1 MAAKRKNRTKT
12 PPPSL
17 FGGGAYTTFLH
28 LCIHVR
34 KSKYDPR
41 KDKMMKKKLKAFGIR
56 SIASILTIV
65 MVFNLLPLSVFAQ
78 ENDSPTVVDESYKRL
93 NEVFEVEEL
102 REETV
107 KHFRL
112 EDGSFVAAQYNN
124 PVHYLDDNGQWQ
136 NIDNS
141 LTIVGNEYTT
151 GNGKIKF
158 AKKITGNEEL
168 FTLHDGNHKVTMS
181 MDNADKK
188 TEGSIVKSKADDSDE
203 LTQLQKMMTLEN
215 LTAEVIYA
223 DIL

>member
-1 MAAKRKNRTKT
+1 
-12 PPPSL
+12 
-17 FGGGAYTTFLH
+17 
-28 LCIHVR
+28 
-34 KSKYDPR
+34 
-41 KDKMMKKKLKAFGIR
+41 MKKKLKAFGIR

-223 DIL
+223 DILPGVDLQYVVESGIIKENIIVKQRQSNYN

>member
-1 MAAKRKNRTKT
+1 
-12 PPPSL
+12 
-17 FGGGAYTTFLH
+17 
-28 LCIHVR
+28 
-34 KSKYDPR
+34 
-41 KDKMMKKKLKAFGIR
+41 MKKKLKAFGIR